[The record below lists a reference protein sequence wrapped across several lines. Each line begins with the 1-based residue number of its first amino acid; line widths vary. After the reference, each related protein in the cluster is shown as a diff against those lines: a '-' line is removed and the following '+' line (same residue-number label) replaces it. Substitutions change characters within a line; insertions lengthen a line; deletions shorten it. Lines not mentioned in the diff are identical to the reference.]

1 MNPIVSQPSG
11 QNRRTFMTISNEVSP
26 AGEIYMS
33 PLTQYLQLIVEPTAE
48 EFINN
53 PLSLRHCFLACVAIF
68 HAIDRAA
75 DLQKVRA
82 AHLRQVWANESADFK
97 IVDIV
102 AHDFKH
108 LKAGNRTL
116 PPNRAKMSFSV
127 GVYGK
132 IGYNVHVYNET
143 GKSTALR
150 NLVHVVKDALAFI
163 RVKAEA
169 LESQAKDQF

>member
-1 MNPIVSQPSG
+1 MKAA
-11 QNRRTFMTISNEVSP
+11 NEVLP
-26 AGEIYMS
+26 TGEIYTN
-33 PLTQYLQLIVEPTAE
+33 PLTQYLQLIVEPTAD

-75 DLQKVRA
+75 ELTNERV

-108 LKAGNRTL
+108 IQANNRTL
-116 PPNRAKMSFSV
+116 PPDRAKVAFSV
-127 GVYGK
+127 GAYSK
-132 IGYNVHVYNET
+132 IGYNVHVYNDT
-143 GKSTALR
+143 GRSTAMR
-150 NLVHVVKDALAFI
+150 NLVNVVKDAVAFI
-163 RVKAEA
+163 RSKAGGLDSEA
-169 LESQAKDQF
+169 ADQFWRG